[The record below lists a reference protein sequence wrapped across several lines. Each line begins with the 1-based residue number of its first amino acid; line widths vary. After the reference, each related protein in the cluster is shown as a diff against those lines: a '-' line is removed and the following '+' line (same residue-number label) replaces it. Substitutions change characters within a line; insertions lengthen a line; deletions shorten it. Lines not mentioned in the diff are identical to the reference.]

1 MITLTLLTALTII
14 FFGTTVSIYILY
26 RRLKYKSSN
35 SDEKVKLGTVCKK
48 LELAI
53 GAADISIWSYN
64 CKEQMFTALYGKL
77 NTETQMKYNS
87 LLEHILEP
95 YRTNFATA
103 ITRLSNNFS
112 QKEVAICKIYDKRKK
127 SYLFFETQMAVSE
140 FNYDNT
146 AKCIVGTLKEVTH
159 QYLHN
164 EELEN
169 KEKKIQFAIQ
179 TSDLVQWEYDN
190 RTHLFN
196 SSNEH
201 IKGSETILTSDDY
214 FNAVHPDDRE
224 RVREI
229 INIMDEG
236 RDETIL
242 FHKRLRY
249 SENDNWHYTTVYG
262 APFEKDHAGKVIR
275 YIGFRRDDTEWK
287 NLNERLEE
295 EITKAREADKLKS
308 AFLANMS
315 HEVRTPLNAIV
326 GFSQL
331 LMNTDDPAER
341 EEYVQIINVN
351 NDLLLRLINDIL
363 DLSKL
368 ESGMMELKR
377 ETFDLVSFFDDFAA
391 TMKQRMTNPDVELRI
406 INPYRKCMVHLDKNR
421 LAQILTNFATNAIK
435 YTPKG
440 YIKMGYEYVDHGLR
454 LYVEDTGIGI
464 PKEKQCHIFQRFEKL
479 DDFAQGTGLGLSIC
493 KAISEAVGGRIG
505 FESEVGKGSTF
516 WSWNKC
522 EANIELKEAETVVPK
537 YLFIP
542 TPVIKPTN
550 VDRDFLHGQYIL
562 IAEDKESNYLL
573 LKSLLKHAQIDR
585 AVNGIEAVEMARMN
599 PYSLILMDIRMPRMD
614 GLEATRRIRVF
625 DKDIPIIA
633 ISANAFYSDK
643 VNAMEVGCNKYL
655 TKPVKKQ
662 ELFDVLEDTV
672 LHHTYQQ
679 YESELK

>member
-1 MITLTLLTALTII
+1 MITLILLTALTII
-14 FFGTTVSIYILY
+14 FFATTVSMYILY
-26 RRLKYKSSN
+26 RRLKYKVSN
-35 SDEKVKLGTVCKK
+35 TEEQLQFKSICKK

-64 CKEQMFTALYGKL
+64 CNEHMFTALYGKL
-77 NTETQMKYNS
+77 RTSTQMQYD
-87 LLEHILEP
+87 LLMEHILEP
-95 YRTNFATA
+95 YRTNLAAA
-103 ITRLSNNFS
+103 ITRLSNNCS
-112 QKEVAICKIYDKRKK
+112 QKEVAICKIHDKENN
-127 SYLFFETQMAVSE
+127 SYMYFETQMTVSE

-146 AKCIVGTLKEVTH
+146 AKCIVGTLKDVTH

-164 EELEN
+164 EELET

-201 IKGSETILTSDDY
+201 IKGSETLLTSEDY

-224 RVREI
+224 RVKEI

-262 APFEKDHAGKVIR
+262 APFEKNHAGKVIK

-287 NLNERLEE
+287 NINERLEE
-295 EITKAREADKLKS
+295 EMTKAREADKLKS

-315 HEVRTPLNAIV
+315 HEIRTPLNAIV

-341 EEYVQIINVN
+341 EEYVQIINAN

-377 ETFDLVSFFDDFAA
+377 ETFDLASFFDDFAA
-391 TMKQRMTNPDVELRI
+391 TMKQRVMNPNVEFRI

-440 YIKMGYEYVDHGLR
+440 YIKMGYEYVNHGLR

-505 FESEVGKGSTF
+505 FESEYGKGSTF
-516 WSWNKC
+516 WCWNKC
-522 EANIELKEAETVVPK
+522 EANIELKEAETTVPK

-542 TPVIKPTN
+542 TPVIKPAN

-562 IAEDKESNYLL
+562 IAEDKESNFLL

-625 DKDIPIIA
+625 DKDIPIVA

-643 VNAMEVGCNKYL
+643 VNALEAGCNKYL

-662 ELFDVLEDTV
+662 ELLEVLEDTV
-672 LHHTYQQ
+672 LRHTHQQ
-679 YESELK
+679 YESELR

>member
-1 MITLTLLTALTII
+1 MTTIFILTALTILLFI
-14 FFGTTVSIYILY
+14 TSVFLY
-26 RRLKYKSSN
+26 TLYSRVKHKLNNSN
-35 SDEKVKLGTVCKK
+35 EKVELIAIRKK

-64 CKEQMFTALYGKL
+64 CEDQIFNALYGKL
-77 NTETQMKYNS
+77 RSQTSVRYS
-87 LLEHILEP
+87 RLLKLIIEP
-95 YRTNFATA
+95 YRTNFEAA
-103 ITRLSNNFS
+103 LSRLSNNLS
-112 QKEVAICKIYDKRKK
+112 QKEVCICKIHDKE
-127 SYLFFETQMAVSE
+127 SNSDMYFETQMTVSE
-140 FNYDNT
+140 YSDDNT
-146 AKCIVGTLKEVTH
+146 VKSIVGTLKNVTN

-169 KEKKIQFAIQ
+169 KDKKVKLAIQ
-179 TSDLVQWEYDN
+179 TSGLVQWEYDN
-190 RTHLFN
+190 ITHLFN

-201 IKGSETILTSDDY
+201 IKGSESVLTSEDY

-224 RVREI
+224 RVKEI
-229 INIMDEG
+229 IDVMNEG

-249 SENDNWHYTTVYG
+249 SDNDNWHYTTVYG
-262 APFEKDHAGKVIR
+262 TPFEKDQHGKVIK

-287 NLNERLEE
+287 NINERLEE
-295 EITKAREADKLKS
+295 EKMKAQEADKLKS

-315 HEVRTPLNAIV
+315 HEIRTPLNAIV

-331 LMNTDDPAER
+331 LMSTNDQEER
-341 EEYVQIINVN
+341 NEFAQIINVN

-377 ETFDLVSFFDDFAA
+377 ETFDLASFFDDFA
-391 TMKQRMTNPDVELRI
+391 TSMKQRITNPEVQFRI
-406 INPYRKCMVHLDKNR
+406 INPYRKCIVHLDKNR

-440 YIKMGYEYVDHGLR
+440 YIKIGYEYMDKGLR

-464 PKEKQCHIFQRFEKL
+464 PKEKQHRIFQRFEKL

-493 KAISEAVGGRIG
+493 KAISDAVGGRIG
-505 FESEVGKGSTF
+505 FESEYGKGSTF
-516 WSWNKC
+516 WAWNGC
-522 EANIELKEAETVVPK
+522 EAEIELKEAEMIAPTI
-537 YLFIP
+537 LSIP
-542 TPVIKPTN
+542 MTLAKSAGT
-550 VDRDFLHGQYIL
+550 DHDFLKDQYIL
-562 IAEDKESNYLL
+562 VAEDKDSNYLL
-573 LKSLLKHAQIDR
+573 LKSLLKNAHIDR

-614 GLEATRRIRVF
+614 GLEATRRIRIF

-633 ISANAFYSDK
+633 VTANAFNSDRM
-643 VNAMEVGCNKYL
+643 NALDAGCNEYL

-662 ELFDVLEDTV
+662 ELLSILESTM
-672 LHHTYQQ
+672 HHHVY
-679 YESELK
+679 